1 MDAMLDDIGADQ
13 FVEWIA
19 FENIQDEALKKAKL
33 AAKAEQG
40 VRNHRRGSR

>member
-1 MDAMLDDIGADQ
+1 MDKMLEDLGADQ

-19 FENIQDEALKKAKL
+19 FEEIQRDAERKAEL

-40 VRNHRRGSR
+40 VRNHRRGGR